1 MQIKLIIIII
11 IIFVLQ
17 WRHIGENFENYFRT
31 PPISLISISTTNA
44 KHWVIC
50 EPHISF
56 QIPILNPPPPFYY
69 LEELMSF
76 FKHLYHRILC
86 QDCSLHTNKAKSI
99 IALIVLITPIH
110 SDNSFN
116 TYLGTFFSSRVLTNL
131 RLLDNLLVQER
142 QLLQC
147 IGLLGLPL
155 PLPLP

>member
-1 MQIKLIIIII
+1 MKIISGLPRSLWS
-11 IIFVLQ
+11 VSPPPMRSTGSSANLTLV
-17 WRHIGENFENYFRT
+17 FRF
-31 PPISLISISTTNA
+31 PSLT
-44 KHWVIC
+44 
-50 EPHISF
+50 
-56 QIPILNPPPPFYY
+56 PPPFYY